1 MTIPKSKINP
11 PAGGQIS
18 KSNSSKPRTMADLLA
33 SYKSPFVVLH
43 KGDTVC
49 GRVTKL
55 TPPEILIDVNAKTEA
70 VVLEK
75 DKKNLRNILSTLK
88 VGDEVLVSVLDPES
102 EMGNPVVSLRRF
114 IGDISW
120 KRLEETKKK
129 KQEVEIEVSEATKG
143 GFLVQTFE
151 GIDGFLPNS
160 HILSGQTPR
169 AGAKIKAFIL
179 ELNRQERKIIFSQK
193 PILETKD
200 FEKAVRDLKTEQKIV
215 TIVSSITPFG
225 VFVNIQTPVGAL
237 IDGLIHISE
246 ISWDKVENIADLFSV
261 GQKITALII
270 NIDWQAKRVDLSLKR
285 LMADPF
291 EEKTKKFAMEQKIT
305 GKVAKIL
312 PTGLVL
318 ELEEGIEGFIRKEKI
333 PPTVSYEM
341 GEMVTA
347 EVLEIDKKKRR
358 IILVPVLL
366 EKPIGYR

>member
-1 MTIPKSKINP
+1 
-11 PAGGQIS
+11 
-18 KSNSSKPRTMADLLA
+18 MADLLA

-43 KGDTVC
+43 KGDLVNGT
-49 GRVTKL
+49 VTKL
-55 TPPEILIDVNAKTEA
+55 TPSEILIDVNAKTEG

-75 DKKNLRNILSTLK
+75 DKKILRNILSTFK
-88 VGDEVLVSVLDPES
+88 VGDEVSVSVLDPES

-120 KRLEETKKK
+120 KRLEEAKEK
-129 KQEVEIEVSEATKG
+129 KQEVEIGVTETTKG

-160 HILSGQTPR
+160 HILSGQNPQV
-169 AGAKIKAFIL
+169 GAKIKAFIL
-179 ELNRQERKIIFSQK
+179 ELNRLERKIIFSQK

-200 FEKAVRDLKTEQKIV
+200 FEKAVGDLKTEQKIE
-215 TIVSSITPFG
+215 TIISSITPFG
-225 VFVNIQTPVGAL
+225 AFVSIQTPSGSL

-246 ISWDKVENIADLFSV
+246 ISWEKVENIADLFSV

-270 NIDWQAKRVDLSLKR
+270 NIDRQAKRVDLSLKR
-285 LMADPF
+285 LMIDPF
-291 EEKTKKFAMEQKIT
+291 EAKAKRYAQDQKIT
-305 GKVAKIL
+305 GRVSKIL
-312 PTGLVL
+312 STGLVL
-318 ELEEGIEGFIRKEKI
+318 ELEDPSTGSGLGVEGFIRKEKI
-333 PPTVSYEM
+333 PPTVTYEV
-341 GEMVTA
+341 GEAVSA